1 MKGERFFVKAT
12 NFVRRVGRF
21 GRVALPKSVRK
32 ATGIDWNSF
41 YEVFVENGNIII
53 KKYVP
58 RCVFCGEATNDSNR
72 YFGVRVCPECAF
84 AVSQL
89 FSK

>member
-1 MKGERFFVKAT
+1 MKAT

-21 GRVALPKSVRK
+21 GRVTLPKSVRK

-58 RCVFCGEATNDSNR
+58 RCVFCGEATDER
-72 YFGVRVCPECAF
+72 YFGARVCPECA
-84 AVSQL
+84 SDIRRL
-89 FSK
+89 FLN